1 MLSDEF
7 FLHHRN
13 AVVIA
18 EFEGIALRQG
28 HSVLCILVE
37 DLLLIVIEE
46 LGGNNDGNFAAIMRE
61 IGSNN
66 ERNLV

>member
-1 MLSDEF
+1 MN
-7 FLHHRN
+7 FLRHRK

-37 DLLLIVIEE
+37 DLPLIVIEE
-46 LGGNNDGNFAAIMRE
+46 LGGNNDGNFAAMRE
-61 IGSNN
+61 IGSDN

>member
-1 MLSDEF
+1 MN
-7 FLHHRN
+7 FLRHRK

-28 HSVLCILVE
+28 HCVHCILVE
-37 DLLLIVIEE
+37 DFLLIVIEE